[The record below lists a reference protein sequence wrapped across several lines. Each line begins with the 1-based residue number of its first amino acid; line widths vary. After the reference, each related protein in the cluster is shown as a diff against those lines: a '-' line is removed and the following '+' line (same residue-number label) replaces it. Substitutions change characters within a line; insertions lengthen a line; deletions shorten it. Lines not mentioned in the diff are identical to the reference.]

1 MAENSKLDTI
11 RALGP
16 QLERFQRS
24 RKGRFGRAVAAGL
37 TGYSR
42 GSRGLSPLGMT
53 AEDRLRMRME
63 AINYLRMLEQK
74 DVNLQVEEMKW
85 TRQMQKHQ
93 TEENKALLA
102 LVQEGIKSSTTLTDS
117 ERGRA
122 WNFHSERLEQAE
134 AKQAADGFEKNS
146 SLPIFGAGGRILS
159 GDEKIAQK
167 VKTYTQTDPT
177 QVREPTFQ
185 QGGVIYLPGVGMVN
199 TSGIPVT
206 TRTHGGKVDR
216 GQDFFTYLREDLTYF
231 VNPGERALFL
241 ESLKN
246 QTGFDVYENFGVS
259 PETPGGGQLSPVMRL
274 VIGEDAQGGQL
285 ISQDQIEGLLPGIV
299 RAYEAKQGMQQ
310 TDLEQQEL
318 IQGDIEALQG
328 IDMRESMHPASAWAY
343 DALQRGWKQSKIPV
357 GTTVSVRK
365 GPTTSA
371 DQAAQEQLLIQAGVS
386 TPATVTPTAPVPS
399 PGAAE
404 VSPTPVAEAAAPEAT
419 AAPAPAEAP
428 GVVPTG
434 GGIKTTS
441 PVDAPGEDVTAT
453 SKEKLLEMIEQ
464 MDDPNPPPEV
474 IQLRDDLFE
483 DPTFLQGMKNI
494 GITDKGVAL
503 KYFLQQHRYNT
514 RQDKIE
520 SRNAMREAVLDDPY
534 GHSPLQVLKAQIG
547 EKWGRHHSRRQLRG
561 AEKLPGN
568 RAAWI
573 VGGSGGVADTQPE
586 TEGESIKAPTTAEKM
601 IQEGSDAQRATGLP
615 PGALPSNI
623 KKLSIE
629 GKEHWAVQN
638 AEGKVSLYDGAKTD
652 RSPIGKYPSFEKLL
666 AIEGVEEVST
676 EMPISPSTLEED
688 GGPDV
693 PAEYVSP
700 ESGNIPTFPLYSQR
714 IYPGQPPHALP
725 LEIPEAPTSEGGADP
740 KRYEETGET
749 EPLIRTEAPIEETG
763 GTPEQQKNAAVL
775 KALREKHGGRPG
787 EAEQEGQE
795 MLLGE
800 GVFDPPPE
808 EPPPPTAESQ
818 AAAKEAAAK
827 AEQDQ
832 RHRDEMKKKQMA
844 AIEHVLERKRIA
856 SVGNSQ

>member
-1 MAENSKLDTI
+1 MK
-11 RALGP
+11 
-16 QLERFQRS
+16 
-24 RKGRFGRAVAAGL
+24 
-37 TGYSR
+37 
-42 GSRGLSPLGMT
+42 
-53 AEDRLRMRME
+53 ME

-146 SLPIFGAGGRILS
+146 SLPIFGAGGQILS
-159 GDEKIAQK
+159 GNEKIAQK

-177 QVREPTFQ
+177 LEREPVFQ
-185 QGGVIYLPGVGMVN
+185 SGGVKHLPDVGSVN
-199 TSGIPVT
+199 TSGIPIT

-216 GQDFFTYLREDLTYF
+216 GQDFFTYLRDDLSYF
-231 VNPGERALFL
+231 VDPGERALFL

-259 PETPGGGQLSPVMRL
+259 PETPRGGKLSPVMLL
-274 VIGEDAQGGQL
+274 VIGRDAQGGQL
-285 ISQDQIEGLLPGIV
+285 IDQGQIERLLPGIV
-299 RAYEAKQGMQQ
+299 GAYEAKQGMQQ

-328 IDMRESMHPASAWAY
+328 IDMREGMHPASVWAY
-343 DALQRGWKQSKIPV
+343 DKLQQGWQQSRIPV

-365 GPTTSA
+365 GPTTPA

-520 SRNAMREAVLDDPY
+520 SRNAMREAILDDPY

-573 VGGSGGVADTQPE
+573 VGGSGGVADTQAE
-586 TEGESIKAPTTAEKM
+586 TEGERVKPPTAAEKI
-601 IQEGSDAQRATGLP
+601 IQEGSDAQRATGKP
-615 PGALPSNI
+615 PGALPSNV

-629 GKEHWAVQN
+629 GKDHWAVQN
-638 AEGKVSLYDGAKTD
+638 AKGGVDLYEGEKI
-652 RSPIGKYPSFEKLL
+652 IGKHPSFEVLL
-666 AIEGVEEVST
+666 AMEGVEEVST
-676 EMPISPSTLEED
+676 EMPISRSTLVEGD
-688 GGPDV
+688 PG
-693 PAEYVSP
+693 VSYDP
-700 ESGNIPTFPLYSQR
+700 TPRTPGATFPLGADR
-714 IYPGQPPHALP
+714 FATGRQPWETPT
-725 LEIPEAPTSEGGADP
+725 EIPEAPTSEGGADP
-740 KRYEETGET
+740 TLYVDPERI
-749 EPLIRTEAPIEETG
+749 EPLIPMQALIEEGG
-763 GTPEQQKNAAVL
+763 GTPEQRARAAGME
-775 KALREKHGGRPG
+775 ALRKKYGGRPG
-787 EAEQEGQE
+787 EAEQKGQE
-795 MLLGE
+795 TLLEE
-800 GVFDPPPE
+800 GVFEDVPPPE
-808 EPPPPTAESQ
+808 EPPTPTAESQ

-856 SVGNSQ
+856 SVGTPQ

>member
-1 MAENSKLDTI
+1 MAKNPTLDTV
-11 RALGP
+11 RELGS
-16 QLERFQRS
+16 QLERFRRA
-24 RKGRFGRAVAAGL
+24 RKGRFGRAVAAGM

-53 AEDRLRMRME
+53 PEDRLRMKME

-122 WNFHSERLEQAE
+122 WDFHSKRLEQAE

-146 SLPIFGAGGRILS
+146 SLPILGAGGQILS

-167 VKTYTQTDPT
+167 VKTYTQPDPT
-177 QVREPTFQ
+177 LGREPIFQ
-185 QGGVIYLPGVGMVN
+185 PGGVKHLPGVGTVN

-206 TRTHGGKVDR
+206 PLTHGGETNR
-216 GQDFFTYLREDLTYF
+216 GQDFFIYLREDLSYF

-246 QTGFDVYENFGVS
+246 QTGFDIYENFGIS
-259 PETPGGGQLSPVMRL
+259 PENPQGGQLSPVMQL
-274 VIGEDAQGGQL
+274 VIGADAQGGQL

-299 RAYEAKQGMQQ
+299 GAYEAKRAMQQ
-310 TDLEQQEL
+310 TDLEQEEL
-318 IQGDIEALQG
+318 IQGSIEALQG
-328 IDMRESMHPASAWAY
+328 IDMRESMHPASTWAY
-343 DALQRGWKQSKIPV
+343 EALQRGLKQSQIPV

-386 TPATVTPTAPVPS
+386 TPVTVTPTAPAPS

-404 VSPTPVAEAAAPEAT
+404 VPPAPAAEMATPEAA

-441 PVDAPGEDVTAT
+441 PVDIPGEDVTAT

-503 KYFLQQHRYNT
+503 KYFLQQHRYNK

-520 SRNAMREAVLDDPY
+520 SRNAMREAILDDPY

-547 EKWGRHHSRRQLRG
+547 EKWGRQHSRRQLRG

-586 TEGESIKAPTTAEKM
+586 TEGESVKPPTTAEK
-601 IQEGSDAQRATGLP
+601 IAQEGSDAQRATGTV
-615 PGALPSNI
+615 PGALPSNL

-629 GKEHWAVQN
+629 GKEHWAVEN
-638 AEGKVSLYDGAKTD
+638 AKGEVELYDGDK
-652 RSPIGKYPSFEKLL
+652 IVGKHPNFEALL
-666 AIEGVEEVST
+666 AMEGVEEVST
-676 EMPISPSTLEED
+676 EMPISRSTLVEGD
-688 GGPDV
+688 PDV
-693 PAEYVSP
+693 PYGPDPRTPGA
-700 ESGNIPTFPLYSQR
+700 IFPLGADR
-714 IYPGQPPHALP
+714 FTTGQQPWETPPEL
-725 LEIPEAPTSEGGADP
+725 PEAPTSEGGADP

-749 EPLIRTEAPIEETG
+749 EPLIRTEVPIGQGG
-763 GTPEQQKNAAVL
+763 GTPEQQARAAALKARIAEGGPTTLAELSAEQEAQQKALRDAKIREKL
-775 KALREKHGGRPG
+775 KAL
-787 EAEQEGQE
+787 
-795 MLLGE
+795 GE
-800 GVFDPPPE
+800 GGVYG
-808 EPPPPTAESQ
+808 Q
-818 AAAKEAAAK
+818 AI
-827 AEQDQ
+827 QQ
-832 RHRDEMKKKQMA
+832 
-844 AIEHVLERKRIA
+844 A
-856 SVGNSQ
+856 SVGN